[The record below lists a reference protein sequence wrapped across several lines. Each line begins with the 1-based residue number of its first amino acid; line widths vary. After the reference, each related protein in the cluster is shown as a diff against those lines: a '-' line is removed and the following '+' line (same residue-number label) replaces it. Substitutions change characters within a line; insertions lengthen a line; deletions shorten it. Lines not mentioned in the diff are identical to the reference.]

1 MYTSF
6 YTAARGVIEQQKRMD
21 VVANNMA
28 NINNY
33 GYKSKSAA
41 FSELMHYNLN
51 NADGGDTDIKAGTGV
66 VMTKT
71 NTDFSPKGVMQTDSP
86 YDFAIMGQGFFMLQN
101 PQNGEITYTRNG
113 RFSQSQFG
121 NEFYLVNDNGNCV
134 LDKNGNRIRV
144 DNGSLSSDPGVYR
157 FNVLDGMQSTG
168 KNEFVPT
175 EKNGNPVLDA
185 NAEVKNYALEASGVD
200 LAEEMS
206 RVIESQ
212 RAYAYAMRMVQ
223 TSDEIVSTI
232 NTLRQ

>member
-33 GYKSKSAA
+33 GYKNKSAS

-51 NADGGDTDIKAGTGV
+51 NANGEDTDIKAGTGV
-66 VMTKT
+66 LMTKT
-71 NTDFSPKGVMQTDSP
+71 NTDFSPNGIVQTDSP

-101 PQNGEITYTRNG
+101 PQTGENTYTRNG
-113 RFSQSQFG
+113 RFSLSEFADG
-121 NEFYLVNDNGNCV
+121 FYLVNDNGNCV

-144 DNGSLSSDPGVYR
+144 DNGNLSSDVGVYR

-175 EKNGNPVLDA
+175 AKNGNPILDA
-185 NAEVKNYALEASGVD
+185 NAEVRNYALEASGVD

-223 TSDEIVSTI
+223 TSDEIVATI